1 MQVLQKSEEQLA
13 NNSQVI
19 KKLGFLPIENI
30 DLLVEKKPYQQA
42 MKRAMDIILSLT
54 AIICLSPVL
63 LLIAVLIKLDSK
75 GPVLFNQERIGYKK
89 KRFNMLKFRSMV
101 VDAEAQFEKVKA
113 LNETNH
119 IMFKSKDDPRITR
132 IGKFLRKSSLDE
144 LPQLFNILK
153 GDMSIVGPRPPL
165 ERELVN
171 YEKWHHVK
179 FLRPQGLTGLW
190 QVSGRS
196 EITDFDDVIHLD
208 YQYNKN
214 WNILFDIKIILKTVP
229 VVLFGKGAD

>member
-1 MQVLQKSEEQLA
+1 MARQY
-13 NNSQVI
+13 
-19 KKLGFLPIENI
+19 KKNIVDKCCNVSKVSFLPIENV
-30 DLLVEKKPYQQA
+30 DLLVDKKPYQQTI
-42 MKRAMDIILSLT
+42 KRAMDIVLSLI

-63 LLIAVLIKLDSK
+63 LLIAILIKLDSK
-75 GPVLFNQERIGYKK
+75 GPVLFNQERIGYKEK
-89 KRFNMLKFRSMV
+89 KFNMYKFRSMV
-101 VDAEAQFEKVKA
+101 VEAESQFEKIKT
-113 LNETNH
+113 LNETNN
-119 IMFKSKDDPRITR
+119 IMFKSKKDPRITR
-132 IGKFLRKSSLDE
+132 FGKFLRKSSLDE

-153 GDMSIVGPRPPL
+153 GDMSLVGPRPPL

-171 YEKWHHVK
+171 YEKWHYVK

-190 QVSGRS
+190 QVSGRA

-229 VVLFGKGAD
+229 VVLSTKGAD

>member
-1 MQVLQKSEEQLA
+1 MQVLQKSQEQYTD
-13 NNSQVI
+13 NSQVM

-30 DLLVEKKPYQQA
+30 DSLVEKKPYQQA
-42 MKRAMDIILSLT
+42 IKRVMDIILSLT

-63 LLIAVLIKLDSK
+63 LLIAILIKLDSK
-75 GPVLFNQERIGYKK
+75 GPVLFEQERIGYKK
-89 KRFNMLKFRSMV
+89 KRFNMYKFRSMV
-101 VDAEAQFEKVKA
+101 VDAEAQFEKVKT

-132 IGKFLRKSSLDE
+132 VGKFLRKSSLDE

-165 ERELVN
+165 ERELLN

-214 WNILFDIKIILKTVP
+214 WNILFDMKIILKTIP
-229 VVLFGKGAD
+229 VVLFAKGAD